1 MYIKADDV
9 CVTFPVFDAH
19 QRSFK
24 KTVFKAAAG
33 GGLSSFRKGF
43 AEIEA
48 LKHITLDIREGERVA
63 LRQNDAV
70 ARLRRGLCADAR
82 HDCGQWQRHQPLGCN
97 ARHGWRGDRF

>member
-48 LKHITLDIREGERVA
+48 LKHITLDIR
-63 LRQNDAV
+63 
-70 ARLRRGLCADAR
+70 
-82 HDCGQWQRHQPLGCN
+82 
-97 ARHGWRGDRF
+97 

>member
-48 LKHITLDIREGERVA
+48 LKHITLDIREGEAKQRCCVFSPGFMRRRVA
-63 LRQNDAV
+63 RSPLRA
-70 ARLRRGLCADAR
+70 A
-82 HDCGQWQRHQPLGCN
+82 
-97 ARHGWRGDRF
+97 